1 MGRRCVRG
9 SYAAA
14 VNAEWARLIHLLY
27 AARKPAKGRAQAPQ
41 KIPAAGLTSC
51 EHRSDKAQSA
61 PILGRDP
68 GPILGPDPGSILGQR
83 RAQVCA
89 PIWLRAL
96 SQGQDRPGPRACAI
110 GNCRIWHAGSACLA
124 SPSGGSAYQRPRL
137 GAAARAGWAWL
148 IAMPVGPD
156 HGASGRP
163 SKDWQVPPPHQ
174 QDAEIGWRLARP
186 AAPCT
191 GILIPPFGSPL
202 PGTLARRLQTSARTR
217 PRSPLDRASAT
228 R

>member
-1 MGRRCVRG
+1 MLSGRGLYTCSMPRG
-9 SYAAA
+9 SPPKDVHKRRKRSLPRVSLRVNIVQIRRNRPRSWAA
-14 VNAEWARLIHLLY
+14 
-27 AARKPAKGRAQAPQ
+27 
-41 KIPAAGLTSC
+41 
-51 EHRSDKAQSA
+51 
-61 PILGRDP
+61 
-68 GPILGPDPGSILGQR
+68 ILGQR

-191 GILIPPFGSPL
+191 GILIHPFGSPL